1 VISIWSP
8 DFASAGMKVYNSAL
22 LLGPE
27 GVAHVYRKLHL
38 FNEEK
43 RYFDAAIFR
52 LQCMRCA
59 A

>member
-1 VISIWSP
+1 
-8 DFASAGMKVYNSAL
+8 MKVYNSAL